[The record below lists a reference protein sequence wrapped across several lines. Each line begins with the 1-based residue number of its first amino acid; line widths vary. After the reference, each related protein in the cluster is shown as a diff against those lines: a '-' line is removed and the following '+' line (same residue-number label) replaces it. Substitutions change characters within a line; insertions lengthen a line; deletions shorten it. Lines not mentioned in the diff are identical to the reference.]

1 MMKKFFAGKSQGDIY
16 QPHMPVVDV
25 TEKIEDIFSDA
36 RRAARG
42 ETTPPGAGPDER
54 FYVVVTPGRMLM
66 YKPCP
71 PPNSMPP
78 EQVAQIEKLLPASVK
93 RNIAV
98 IANTELQAVMKE
110 ISKAIPFVGLLMGFA
125 YIGHAV
131 WIFEGHPT
139 ALNAGCRE
147 SDLLIV
153 DSGMLP
159 FLSKDWIQVAQNV
172 MCNKEI
178 YLHDRATFRL
188 IRMVVK

>member
-1 MMKKFFAGKSQGDIY
+1 
-16 QPHMPVVDV
+16 
-25 TEKIEDIFSDA
+25 
-36 RRAARG
+36 
-42 ETTPPGAGPDER
+42 
-54 FYVVVTPGRMLM
+54 
-66 YKPCP
+66 
-71 PPNSMPP
+71 
-78 EQVAQIEKLLPASVK
+78 
-93 RNIAV
+93 
-98 IANTELQAVMKE
+98 
-110 ISKAIPFVGLLMGFA
+110 MGFA
-125 YIGHAV
+125 CIGHAV